1 MLKFICIK
9 SFFQSCHFF
18 MFHVNTSIPKKIG
31 HLFIQRPCNWHD
43 GTPTITCS
51 VNVGLFSRKPL
62 IFHIHSTIHLSIDTC
77 IHTYIHAYL
86 HTFLPTHLPTY
97 LATYLPTHPSTHP
110 LTTCLPTYLPAYLTY
125 LPTHLHTCIQADR
138 QADSVENRRA
148 YKRKTILISI
158 YQDLLRLRFFFL
170 L

>member
-62 IFHIHSTIHLSIDTC
+62 IFHIHSTIHLSIYTC

-86 HTFLPTHLPTY
+86 HTFLPTYPPTY
-97 LATYLPTHPSTHP
+97 LPSYLPTHPPIHP
-110 LTTCLPTYLPAYLTY
+110 PTYYLLTY
-125 LPTHLHTCIQADR
+125 LPTCLPYLPTHPPTYMHTGR
-138 QADSVENRRA
+138 Q
-148 YKRKTILISI
+148 TG
-158 YQDLLRLRFFFL
+158 RLRWEQTCL
-170 L
+170 